1 MPIIW
6 QHPDGSIQVM
16 NLSSRYLAGHHQAD
30 ETTAQAVL
38 RLAQHQQTK
47 NPDLTPATPV
57 LVKSADM
64 PSDYTKRHKWRLQG
78 SRCVVDDTVPDPPHP
93 RQSLLDQINAAATL
107 DDVKQRMADLVRMRG

>member
-38 RLAQHQQTK
+38 RLARHQQTK
-47 NPDLTPATPV
+47 NPDLASASPI
-57 LVKSADM
+57 LVKSADI
-64 PSDYTKRHKWRLQG
+64 PPDRTKRHKWRLQG
-78 SRCVVDDTVPDPPHP
+78 SRCVVDDTVPDPVHP

-107 DDVKQRMADLVRMRG
+107 DQVKQSMVDWVRMRG